1 MPHPIEKQLADRAMA
16 LGRGGKSA
24 AADTL
29 PELADYDAKID
40 RIINRKA
47 WN

>member
-16 LGRGGKSA
+16 LGHGGEGA
-24 AADTL
+24 AGHF
-29 PELADYDAKID
+29 ADYEVKID
-40 RIINRKA
+40 RIINRKS